1 MALTGETMS
10 AKFEL
15 SNISEKQSFQ
25 RQKQELE

>member
-15 SNISEKQSFQ
+15 PNISEKQRFSKT
-25 RQKQELE
+25 KQELE